1 MTTDLSRHA
10 AGRDSVA
17 AEQVIAHVRGLI
29 ERGELRPGDRLASER
44 QLARDVGVSRPSVRA
59 GLRSLAA
66 MGVVQTR
73 HGAGTF
79 ITDGPPALVNEALG
93 LLAALHGIGFDPLF
107 EARRVLEV
115 GSAALSAQR
124 ASGEQIMAMSDEIT
138 GMYAALDDPQD
149 FLRHD
154 VRFHRAVALGANNPV
169 LGALIEMVASLHYEQ
184 RRVTVERARDQLRES
199 ADMHRRIYQAIRAHD
214 PEAARAAMDEHL
226 RLAHAAQ
233 ASEEARP
240 GA

>member
-1 MTTDLSRHA
+1 M
-10 AGRDSVA
+10 
-17 AEQVIAHVRGLI
+17 
-29 ERGELRPGDRLASER
+29 
-44 QLARDVGVSRPSVRA
+44 
-59 GLRSLAA
+59 
-66 MGVVQTR
+66 
-73 HGAGTF
+73 
-79 ITDGPPALVNEALG
+79 NEALG

-184 RRVTVERARDQLRES
+184 RRATVERARNQLRES
-199 ADMHRRIYQAIRAHD
+199 ADMHRRIYQAIRGHD

-240 GA
+240 PGS